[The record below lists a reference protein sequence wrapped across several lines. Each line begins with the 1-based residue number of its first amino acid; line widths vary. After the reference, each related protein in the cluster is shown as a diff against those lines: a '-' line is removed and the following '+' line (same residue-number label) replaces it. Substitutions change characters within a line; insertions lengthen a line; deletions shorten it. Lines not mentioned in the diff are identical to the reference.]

1 MPIIEP
7 GLMIDMR
14 SVIHNLRRTGHALGR
29 RAAAALLLVLLALPA
44 QAQTAVTKYA
54 AMVAAAAAMT
64 ARKTPTP
71 CTSTPSAL
79 RRYRVSRCCLVR
91 VTAALPDDSPA
102 NSPRLLVICR
112 QHGDEPVSTQAALL
126 WLSHCAVDDSG
137 AASANA
143 RRRPR
148 VYIVPMANPDGADQ
162 LSRFTGTSGDMNRDW
177 GVFALPETRALYAA
191 YKQIAPTAVVD
202 MHSWDVTDPFQ
213 ANSVEA
219 ESASYSGAQP
229 ATLSVER
236 ATKPHHQGGPQ
247 PDAADGQRPE
257 LLAGGR
263 HTALPPLLCRA
274 RGTPSVLVETAAG
287 PSDSRDDMASR
298 VQYDLA
304 ALSGAVQAVSTDFAN
319 TASPPQSSQ
328 YLLSADA
335 LAGRVRP
342 QLASVL
348 ALPRPTAAQLAAR
361 RVRAIR
367 VALALYA
374 SACAVLIAVCR
385 KTLASAW
392 GRLLTRR
399 RVRGIA
405 SGGYISIRLRHY
417 PPDMRHKTGEIISA
431 SVRRHNAAIRCR

>member
-1 MPIIEP
+1 
-7 GLMIDMR
+7 MIDMR
-14 SVIHNLRRTGHALGR
+14 SVIHNLRRTGHSLGR
-29 RAAAALLLVLLALPA
+29 RAAAVLLLVLLALPA

-54 AMVAAAAAMT
+54 AMVPLLRHDCAQNPNALHLYTIGA
-64 ARKTPTP
+64 
-71 CTSTPSAL
+71 SA
-79 RRYRVSRCCLVR
+79 VSHKPLLLVR
-91 VTAALPDDSPA
+91 VTAALPDDSPT

-126 WLSHCAVDDSG
+126 WLSHCAAMTPAQLRQALG
-137 AASANA
+137 PAS
-143 RRRPR
+143 

-219 ESASYSGAQP
+219 ESASYTGAQP
-229 ATLSVER
+229 AILASSAIQSLIIKAVRSQTRQSVSALSYSPE
-236 ATKPHHQGGPQ
+236 
-247 PDAADGQRPE
+247 ADTR
-257 LLAGGR
+257 LCHRFFAG
-263 HTALPPLLCRA
+263 

-287 PSDSRDDMASR
+287 PSDSRDIMASR

-304 ALSGAVQAVSTDFAN
+304 ALSGAVQAVSADIPQLVSLPQPS
-319 TASPPQSSQ
+319 SP

-342 QLASVL
+342 QLAS
-348 ALPRPTAAQLAAR
+348 ALISPRVTAGQLAAD